1 MEKQKLIK
9 RLKVAYIDSVI
20 KEDLLKVFNY
30 YYTMLLLNF
39 AFNLLLALE
48 MFEKI
53 SIDISRV
60 ITHQQYGFQY
70 DYEDNRDIAVTV
82 NNMSRQA
89 QKLDIHIL
97 SL

>member
-1 MEKQKLIK
+1 M
-9 RLKVAYIDSVI
+9 AYIDSVI

-60 ITHQQYGFQY
+60 ITH
-70 DYEDNRDIAVTV
+70 
-82 NNMSRQA
+82 
-89 QKLDIHIL
+89 
-97 SL
+97 